1 MAENSVLQRTLKMK
15 PRKKQSIPNLRV
27 VVRDLDPS
35 VFIILVSEL
44 GEKLVLAGLLTD
56 VGYCTNHAKRIW
68 YLGSVLFC
76 LQAQIKTG

>member
-15 PRKKQSIPNLRV
+15 PRKKQNIPNLRV

-35 VFIILVSEL
+35 VFIILVSEW
-44 GEKLVLAGLLTD
+44 GEKLVLAGVLTD
-56 VGYCTNHAKRIW
+56 VGCCTNHAKSIW

-76 LQAQIKTG
+76 LQAHN